1 MHTCVHIGELDD
13 VHVWGGRTF
22 RCMGD
27 LTVRFTDI
35 DWREVLN
42 EWSEEDLLYLEHIIS
57 EKLHAIAHSRAAG
70 YS

>member
-1 MHTCVHIGELDD
+1 
-13 VHVWGGRTF
+13 
-22 RCMGD
+22 MGD